1 MENEQDTKDSNNKD
15 LATLWEEMGAST
27 GSFLGKVIGITAQN
41 GLEAYEQ
48 NVIKPMTRAK
58 ERIGEPPA
66 SDTDVSPDIRQQT
79 WQEMG
84 KEYGESVGKSIGM
97 SMDLMINSF
106 KNTAESGIPN
116 SNRQIP
122 PKDHN
127 HCDHHD
133 Q

>member
-1 MENEQDTKDSNNKD
+1 MENEQDTNNKD
-15 LATLWEEMGAST
+15 LAALWEQMGAST

-58 ERIGEPPA
+58 ERTGEPQV
-66 SDTDVSPDIRQQT
+66 SDTGVSADIRQQT

-84 KEYGESVGKSIGM
+84 KEYGESFGKSIGM
-97 SMDLMINSF
+97 SMDLMVNSF
-106 KNTAESGIPN
+106 KNAAESGSPN
-116 SNRQIP
+116 SNRQVP
-122 PKDHN
+122 PEDHN
-127 HCDHHD
+127 HQD